1 METVQ
6 RDYAPKGV
14 KFYYIYKAL
23 AHPETNGYVTPFTL
37 EERLLHVKEAERTL
51 GSQIPWICDTMEND
65 LKHGLGDAPN
75 SEFIIDPD
83 GKVAI
88 RRSWSNPSE
97 LRRDL
102 EKLVGAV
109 DKPTTVADLNMK
121 QAEPPKAAKTGIVA
135 RVKMPGQMQ
144 ALTIQPEMISLEPFY
159 VKLRAE
165 ADSNVT
171 KTGTGKL
178 YLGFHLDPLYDV
190 HWNNLAAPLTFEVKT
205 AEGTKISPAS
215 GEAPKVDVESDA
227 DPREFLLDI
236 EAGRGADSFEVTVKY
251 FACND
256 KEGWCKPVTQQYTVL
271 LEADR
276 DGGNARRGGPP
287 AAGGNRPPGR
297 PPATGRPAA
306 GRPTAGRSDEGNQL
320 MGMVF
325 SVDVASRVRRLRTRE
340 GNNREVFVP
349 QGVTIQRDDR
359 PAELS
364 DLQRRNRVMIDLDG
378 DKKDDQGRPYA
389 KRLMSRSA

>member
-1 METVQ
+1 
-6 RDYAPKGV
+6 
-14 KFYYIYKAL
+14 
-23 AHPETNGYVTPFTL
+23 
-37 EERLLHVKEAERTL
+37 
-51 GSQIPWICDTMEND
+51 MEND

-83 GKVAI
+83 GKVAV

-97 LRRDL
+97 LRSDL

-109 DKPTTVADLNMK
+109 EKPTTVADLNMK
-121 QAEPPKAAKTGIVA
+121 KVEPPKAAKTGIVP
-135 RVKMPGQMQ
+135 RVKMQGQMQ
-144 ALTIQPEMISLEPFY
+144 ALKIEPAMISLEPFY

-171 KTGTGKL
+171 KDGIGKL

-205 AEGTKISPAS
+205 SDGTKIAPSS
-215 GEAPKVDVESDA
+215 GEAPKVEAESDA

-236 EAGRGADSFEVTVKY
+236 EAGSGTDPFEVTVKY

-256 KEGWCKPVTQQYTVL
+256 KEGWCKPVTQQYTVH

-276 DGGNARRGGPP
+276 DGGNARRGGQPP
-287 AAGGNRPPGR
+287 AGGNRPGRRPG
-297 PPATGRPAA
+297 A
-306 GRPTAGRSDEGNQL
+306 GRPVDGNQL

-325 SVDVASRVRRLRTRE
+325 SVE
-340 GNNREVFVP
+340 IE
-349 QGVTIQRDDR
+349 
-359 PAELS
+359 
-364 DLQRRNRVMIDLDG
+364 
-378 DKKDDQGRPYA
+378 
-389 KRLMSRSA
+389 

>member
-1 METVQ
+1 METVH

-37 EERLLHVKEAERTL
+37 AERLLHVKEAERTL
-51 GSQIPWICDTMEND
+51 GSEIAWICDTMEND

-83 GKVAI
+83 GKVAV
-88 RRSWSNPSE
+88 RRSWSKPDE
-97 LRRDL
+97 LRSDL

-109 DKPTTVADLNMK
+109 DKPTMIADLNMK
-121 QAEPPKAAKTGIVA
+121 KLEPPKAAKTGVVA
-135 RVKMPGQMQ
+135 RVKMPGQMH

-165 ADSNVT
+165 ADNNVT
-171 KTGTGKL
+171 KNGKGKL

-190 HWNNLAAPLTFEVKT
+190 HWNNLAAPLTFEIKT
-205 AEGTKISPAS
+205 SDGTKISPSS
-215 GEAPKVDVESDA
+215 GEAPKIEVESDA

-236 EAGRGADSFEVTVKY
+236 DAGRGAKSFEVTVKY

-256 KEGWCKPVTQQYTVL
+256 QQGWCKPVTQQYTVA
-271 LEADR
+271 LEVDR
-276 DGGNARRGGPP
+276 DGGNARR
-287 AAGGNRPPGR
+287 AGASPSPGNRPGR
-297 PPATGRPAA
+297 RPSPATPPIAENR
-306 GRPTAGRSDEGNQL
+306 L

-325 SVDVASRVRRLRTRE
+325 SVDVESRIVTIRTRAGGE
-340 GNNREVFVP
+340 REVVVP
-349 QGVTIQRDDR
+349 ADATIRRDER
-359 PAELS
+359 EGELS
-364 DLQRRNRVMIDLDG
+364 DLQRRNRIMIELDR
-378 DKKDDQGRPYA
+378 DRKDDEGRPYA
-389 KRLMSRSA
+389 KRVMSRSN

>member
-1 METVQ
+1 METIS

-37 EERLLHVKEAERTL
+37 AERLLHIKEAERKL
-51 GSQIPWICDTMEND
+51 GSEIPWICDTMEND

-75 SEFIIDPD
+75 SEFIIDPQ
-83 GKVAI
+83 GKVAV
-88 RRSWSNPSE
+88 RRAWSNPAE

-102 EKLVGAV
+102 ERFVGAV
-109 DKPTTVADLNMK
+109 DKPTTLADLNIK
-121 QAEPPKAAKTGIVA
+121 PLEPPAVAKTGIVP
-135 RVKMPGQMQ
+135 RVTLPGPMQ
-144 ALTIQPEMISLEPFY
+144 ALTIQPEMISVEPFY

-171 KTGTGKL
+171 KNGTGKL

-190 HWNNLAAPLTFEVKT
+190 HWNNLAAPLTFEVK
-205 AEGTKISPAS
+205 AADGTTISPSS
-215 GEAPKVDVESDA
+215 GEAPKIEVEADA

-236 EAGRGADSFEVTVKY
+236 EGGRGADSFEVTVKY

-256 KEGWCKPVTQQYTVL
+256 QEGWCKPVTQQYTVH
-271 LEADR
+271 LEVDR
-276 DGGNARRGGPP
+276 DGGNARRGQP
-287 AAGGNRPPGR
+287 AARGNRPGR
-297 PPATGRPAA
+297 PFAGGRV
-306 GRPTAGRSDEGNQL
+306 GNGNQV

-325 SVDVASRVRRLRTRE
+325 SVDVDSRILTLRTRT
-340 GNNREVFVP
+340 GAQREVVVP
-349 QGVTIQRDDR
+349 AEVTIFRDER

-364 DLQRRNRVMIDLDG
+364 DLQRRNRVMIELDG

-389 KRLMSRSA
+389 KRLMSRSD

>member
-51 GSQIPWICDTMEND
+51 GSEIPWICDTMEND

-75 SEFIIDPD
+75 SEFIIDPV
-83 GKVAI
+83 GKVAV

-97 LRRDL
+97 LRSDL

-121 QAEPPKAAKTGIVA
+121 KAEPPKAAKTGVVA

-144 ALTIQPEMISLEPFY
+144 ALKIEPAMISLEPFY

-165 ADSNVT
+165 ADGNVT
-171 KTGTGKL
+171 KGGTGKL

-205 AEGTKISPAS
+205 SDDTQISPSS
-215 GEAPKVDVESDA
+215 GEAPKVEVESDA

-236 EAGRGADSFEVTVKY
+236 EAGRGAKSFEITVKY

-256 KEGWCKPVTQQYTVL
+256 KEGWCKPVTQRYTVH

-276 DGGNARRGGPP
+276 DGGNSRRSGQP
-287 AAGGNRPPGR
+287 
-297 PPATGRPAA
+297 
-306 GRPTAGRSDEGNQL
+306 
-320 MGMVF
+320 
-325 SVDVASRVRRLRTRE
+325 VAS
-340 GNNREVFVP
+340 G
-349 QGVTIQRDDR
+349 
-359 PAELS
+359 
-364 DLQRRNRVMIDLDG
+364 
-378 DKKDDQGRPYA
+378 
-389 KRLMSRSA
+389 